1 MLTLYSQKS
10 SKTREVTFI
19 SNNSYSVSWGIQKNK
34 KWYMFLLRIF
44 IILSK
49 ILYIPYLQG
58 LVILRSQYNYTGH
71 TDKDRSQIPEKSS
84 DERHYFTVWNV
95 EGPTDCFPELFAWF
109 WGQQHVGQL
118 LKTRTFTVVKV
129 QPERFQ
135 LLRPAER

>member
-1 MLTLYSQKS
+1 
-10 SKTREVTFI
+10 
-19 SNNSYSVSWGIQKNK
+19 
-34 KWYMFLLRIF
+34 MFLLRIF